1 MTKEELKKA
10 LEDAGVKVD
19 GRWNEAKL
27 QTKYDELTTVTITEE
42 NVAGVFEKVN
52 ETLAAHS
59 LEKDGVLL
67 ATSEGFVAV
76 ENVDTAPTYSEKEIE
91 AIAEDLSG
99 KNIRP
104 IEELKA
110 KVQRNDAGQLETA
123 SGLLIPDSVF
133 GARTKTGWSYRLRN
147 IHNACVVERMMY
159 TGLVEFVREF
169 SLSIHGNGYAALAQQ
184 FVFKKNEL

>member
-1 MTKEELKKA
+1 MTKAELKKA
-10 LEDAGVKVD
+10 LEDVGVKVD

-27 QTKYDELTTVTITEE
+27 QAKYDELTHPLVSVESEPYAGRGHGEVVPVT
-42 NVAGVFEKVN
+42 
-52 ETLAAHS
+52 
-59 LEKDGVLL
+59 
-67 ATSEGFVAV
+67 V
-76 ENVDTAPTYSEKEIE
+76 ENVDTAPTYSEVEIA
-91 AIAEDLSG
+91 AIAENLSG
-99 KNIRP
+99 VNDRP

-133 GARTKTGWSYRLRN
+133 GARTKTGWAYRIRN

-159 TGLVEFVREF
+159 NGLVEFVREF
-169 SLSIHGNGYAALAQQ
+169 SLSIHGNGYAELAQQ